1 MHTYNLHQPLSNR
14 FKIAYD
20 ETKFNPNPVYRDTVT
35 VNTDSYVV
43 VQVAATNPG
52 VWRWHC
58 HVNIHHR
65 GGMAMVLDV
74 GGDSAVE
81 AVRATPDDVNLCP
94 IRSGQVVV
102 EDSASSSG
110 SSETASSESTGSSET
125 DSSATESAE
134 SYSATEET
142 DGGSSAAYTPCFNW
156 TVMLASFLSMCTMWF

>member
-1 MHTYNLHQPLSNR
+1 MHLHGNKMAILYSGKWDEGELCIPLHYENLLMHTRRSTDR
-14 FKIAYD
+14 FNIEYD
-20 ETKFNPNPVYRDTVT
+20 ETKFNPDPVYRDTVT

-94 IRSGQVVV
+94 IRSGQV
-102 EDSASSSG
+102 
-110 SSETASSESTGSSET
+110 
-125 DSSATESAE
+125 
-134 SYSATEET
+134 
-142 DGGSSAAYTPCFNW
+142 GGSSAAYKFCFTW
-156 TVMLASFLSMCTMWF
+156 TVILASFLSMYYTMWF